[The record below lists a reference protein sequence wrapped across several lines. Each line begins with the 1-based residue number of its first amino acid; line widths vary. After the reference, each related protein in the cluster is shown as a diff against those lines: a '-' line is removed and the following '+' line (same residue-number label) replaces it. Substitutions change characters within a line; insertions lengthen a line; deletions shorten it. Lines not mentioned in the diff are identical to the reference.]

1 MSEKYY
7 NFCLN
12 NACAAIFFLSP
23 LAFADA
29 IAETAQAEETSE
41 PILEEVRVVGIRN
54 TLEKNLEI
62 KRYSSAFVDAITSE
76 DIGKFPDKNVADAL
90 QRVPGISIIRSGG
103 EGQFVSIRG
112 TSSALTLTQLNGNY
126 VATGSTSRNPQRSF
140 NYAMLPAN
148 LIQKTEVY
156 KSPQAK
162 LDEGGVGGTIIVHTR
177 KPLDTA
183 ANIGFLNIEETYADV
198 TEKYEPQYSALYSWK
213 NESETFGVLAS
224 FVAQDRT
231 VITEGLSTE
240 NWRLFDDSRVGE
252 NNFVA
257 PSLVDTA
264 GNKIV
269 GYAPFAVIQNYS
281 QAQRDR
287 QGYQLTMQWRPTDKL
302 TTTFNYM
309 GTSLDQTSD
318 SNMMTLAEWDYTD
331 PAIVPGSVRYDG
343 ETIVAMEL
351 ADKDLNDHTVDLK
364 APAIGSRRSISEAK
378 SDTYDLEMVYEGDF
392 YTASVNLGYT
402 NAKGGQD
409 FNEIQR
415 FNGQQGV
422 TSAYGWNLNS
432 RPVIHYDADPTD
444 FNTFGFSASDPGTS
458 ADSESYFQVDVNLE
472 QELGI
477 FHSFDV
483 GAKYRDHEVEQ
494 VYTKLYWD
502 DGDPD
507 NGNTG
512 EDGESGYA
520 YWHTISNL
528 PTTAEVASFTQYVN
542 GLTGKAGTEAS
553 FLTLDWDRYIEWLDT
568 NFTRNRLSEDGNF
581 LRVTEK
587 ITAAY
592 VQGNFEVNNLSGN
605 LGIRAVQTAQTSQ
618 GFNTAK
624 GVVVGGLQVSKGD
637 YTDLLPSFNLK
648 WDITE
653 HFLLRAAVAQVISR
667 VSYGR
672 LKISESFNAPP
683 EGSNNTTGSRGNTDL
698 KPYDANQ
705 YDLGVEWYFKSSSVL
720 GATIFHKQIDSF
732 VTSIQVSEQRNIS
745 SRPNPVNVLFSV
757 PVNGTNATSTGLEL
771 FYQQSFNFGGGIIAN
786 YTYTDTSLATLETD
800 GKKTKTPLPGTSK
813 YQYNLS
819 AYYERDKF
827 NLRASY
833 NYRDDY
839 AVEQTTGKTVYT
851 DGYGQLDLNASYKL
865 TEAFT
870 LSAAVINVT
879 KEVNS
884 AYWGSEERLYSLSY
898 PGRRFY
904 LGVNYTL

>member
-1 MSEKYY
+1 MNEAFY

-12 NACAAIFFLSP
+12 TTCATIFCLSP

-29 IAETAQAEETSE
+29 ISETAQEKEISETIIEE
-41 PILEEVRVVGIRN
+41 IKVIGIRN
-54 TLEKNLEI
+54 TLEKNLDL

-76 DIGKFPDKNVADAL
+76 DIGKLPDKNVADAL
-90 QRVPGISIIRSGG
+90 QRVPGISITRSGG

-126 VATGSTSRNPQRSF
+126 VTTGSTSRNPQRSF

-148 LIQKTEVY
+148 LIQRTEVY

-162 LDEGGVGGTIIVHTR
+162 LDEGGVGGTIIVYTR
-177 KPLDTA
+177 KPLDTE
-183 ANIGFLNIEETYADV
+183 ANIGFLNLEETYADV

-252 NNFVA
+252 NKFVA
-257 PSLVDTA
+257 PSLVDTV

-281 QAQRDR
+281 QTQRDR

-318 SNMMTLAEWDYTD
+318 SNQILLAEWDYTD

-351 ADKDLNDHTVDLK
+351 ADRDLNDHTVDLK
-364 APAIGSRRSISEAK
+364 APAIGSRRTISEAK

-402 NAKGGQD
+402 KAKGGQD

-422 TSAYGWNLNS
+422 TSSYGWNLNS
-432 RPVIHYDADPTD
+432 RPVIHSDAEPTD

-458 ADSESYFQVDVNLE
+458 ADLESYFQVDVNLE
-472 QELGI
+472 RELGI
-477 FHSFDV
+477 FRSFDV

-502 DGDPD
+502 DGDPN

-512 EDGESGYA
+512 NSGESGYA
-520 YWHTISNL
+520 YWHTKSNL
-528 PTTAEVASFTQYVN
+528 PTTAEVASFTQYMN
-542 GLTGKAGTEAS
+542 GLTGKAGTESS

-568 NFTRNRLSEDGNF
+568 NFTRNRRNEDGNF

-587 ITAAY
+587 ITAVY

-618 GFNTAK
+618 GFNTVQGA
-624 GVVVGGLQVSKGD
+624 VVGGLQVSKGD
-637 YTDLLPSFNLK
+637 YTDLLPSLNLK

-653 HFLLRAAVAQVISR
+653 NFLLRAAAARVISR
-667 VSYGR
+667 VAYGD

-698 KPYDANQ
+698 NPYDANQ
-705 YDLGVEWYFKSSSVL
+705 YDLGVEWYYKPSSVL
-720 GATIFHKQIDSF
+720 GATVFHKQIDSF
-732 VTSIQVSEQRNIS
+732 VTSIQVSEQHNIS
-745 SRPNPVNVLFSV
+745 NISDPVNVLFSV
-757 PVNGTNATSTGLEL
+757 PTNGTNATSTGLEL
-771 FYQQSFNFGGGIIAN
+771 FYQQAFDFGGGIIAN
-786 YTYTDTSLATLETD
+786 YTYIDTSLATLETD
-800 GKKTKTPLPGTSK
+800 GNKTKTPLPGTSK

-819 AYYERDKF
+819 AYYERNKF

-839 AVEQTTGKTVYT
+839 AAGQATGKTVYIG
-851 DGYGQLDLNASYKL
+851 GYGQLDLNASYKL

-879 KEVNS
+879 KEVDNE
-884 AYWGSEERLYSLSY
+884 YWGSEDRLYRLSY